1 MTMKENSKTMIL
13 TCLLCLLPM
22 ALGLYFYKEL
32 PDQMPIHWNT
42 AGEVDGYAPKTLAVF
57 GFPVFFAALELLMF
71 FVILN
76 DPKKQNQSE
85 IMRQLGFWSL
95 PVVGMIVYP
104 MTIFSGIGYDLPVTT
119 IAMLLCGV
127 ILIVVGNYMPKAK
140 QNYTVGIKL
149 PWTLHD
155 TENWNKTHRLAG
167 FLWVIGGI
175 LFLVAAFLPGGAIL
189 TVAIAIVM
197 VLIPTVYSYL
207 LYRKKQ
213 KSE

>member
-1 MTMKENSKTMIL
+1 MTMKENRKTMIL

-32 PDQMPIHWNT
+32 PDQMPIHWNA
-42 AGEVDGYAPKTLAVF
+42 AGEVDGYAPKALAVF

-76 DPKKQNQSE
+76 DPKKQNQSN

-95 PVVGMIVYP
+95 PVIGIIVYTA
-104 MTIFSGIGYDLPVTT
+104 TIFSGLGYDLPITT
-119 IAMLLCGV
+119 IVMILVGV
-127 ILIVVGNYMPKAK
+127 LFIIVGNYMPKAK
-140 QNYTVGIKL
+140 QNYTIGIKL
-149 PWTLHD
+149 PWTLDD
-155 TENWNKTHRLAG
+155 TENWNKTHRLGG

-175 LFLVAAFLPGGAIL
+175 VFLIGAFLPGGAVL
-189 TVAIAIVM
+189 TLVTALVM
-197 VLIPTVYSYL
+197 VLVPTGYSYM

-213 KSE
+213 KAE

>member
-1 MTMKENSKTMIL
+1 MTMKENRKTMLL

-32 PDQMPIHWNT
+32 PDQMPIHWNA
-42 AGEVDGYAPKTLAVF
+42 AGEVDGYAPKALAVF

-76 DPKKQNQSE
+76 DPKKQNQSN

-95 PVVGMIVYP
+95 PAIEIVVYTA
-104 MTIFSGIGYDLPVTT
+104 TIFSGLGYDLPITT
-119 IAMLLCGV
+119 IAMLLVGV
-127 ILIVVGNYMPKAK
+127 MFIVVGNYMPKAK
-140 QNYTVGIKL
+140 QNYTIGIKL
-149 PWTLHD
+149 PWTLDD

-175 LFLVAAFLPGGAIL
+175 VFIIGAFLPGGAVLTLFAIL
-189 TVAIAIVM
+189 VM
-197 VLIPTVYSYL
+197 VLVPTGYSYM

-213 KSE
+213 KAE

>member
-1 MTMKENSKTMIL
+1 MTMKENRKTMIL

-42 AGEVDGYAPKTLAVF
+42 AGEVDGYASKALAVF
-57 GFPVFFAALELLMF
+57 GFPVFFAALEVLMF

>member
-1 MTMKENSKTMIL
+1 MTMKENRKTMIL

-32 PDQMPIHWNT
+32 PEQMPIHWNA
-42 AGEVDGYAPKTLAVF
+42 AGEVDGYASKALAVF
-57 GFPVFFAALELLMF
+57 GFPVFFAALEVLMF

-76 DPKKQNQSE
+76 DPKKQNQSN

-95 PVVGMIVYP
+95 PAIEMIVYTA
-104 MTIFSGIGYDLPVTT
+104 TIFSGLGYDLPITT
-119 IAMLLCGV
+119 IAMLLVGV
-127 ILIVVGNYMPKAK
+127 MFVVIGNYMPKAK
-140 QNYTVGIKL
+140 QNYTIGIKL
-149 PWTLHD
+149 PWTLDD

-175 LFLVAAFLPGGAIL
+175 VFLIGAFLPGGAVL
-189 TVAIAIVM
+189 TLVTALVM
-197 VLIPTVYSYL
+197 VLVPTGYSYM

-213 KSE
+213 KGE

>member
-1 MTMKENSKTMIL
+1 MTMKENRKTMIL

-32 PDQMPIHWNT
+32 PAQMPIHWNT

-189 TVAIAIVM
+189 TLGITLVM

>member
-1 MTMKENSKTMIL
+1 MKENRKTMIL

-32 PDQMPIHWNT
+32 PDQMPIHWNA
-42 AGEVDGYAPKTLAVF
+42 AGEVDGYAPKALAVF

-76 DPKKQNQSE
+76 DPKKQNQSN

-95 PVVGMIVYP
+95 PAVGIVVYTA
-104 MTIFSGIGYDLPVTT
+104 TIFSGLGYDLPITT
-119 IAMLLCGV
+119 IVMILAGV
-127 ILIVVGNYMPKAK
+127 LFIVVGNYMPKAK
-140 QNYTVGIKL
+140 QNYTIGIKL
-149 PWTLHD
+149 PWTLDD
-155 TENWNKTHRLAG
+155 TENWNKTHRLGG

-175 LFLVAAFLPGGAIL
+175 VFLIGAFLPGGAVL
-189 TVAIAIVM
+189 TLVTALVM
-197 VLIPTVYSYL
+197 VLVPTGYSYM

-213 KSE
+213 KGK

>member
-1 MTMKENSKTMIL
+1 MKENRKTMIL

-95 PVVGMIVYP
+95 PFVGMIVYP
-104 MTIFSGIGYDLPVTT
+104 MTIFSGIGYNLPVTT

-127 ILIVVGNYMPKAK
+127 IFIVVGNYMPKAK

-189 TVAIAIVM
+189 TVAIAVVM

>member
-1 MTMKENSKTMIL
+1 MKENRKTMIL

-32 PDQMPIHWNT
+32 PDQMPIHWNA
-42 AGEVDGYAPKTLAVF
+42 AGEVDGYAPKALAVF

-76 DPKKQNQSE
+76 DPKKQNQSN

-95 PVVGMIVYP
+95 PVIGIIVYTA
-104 MTIFSGIGYDLPVTT
+104 TIFSGLGYDLPITT
-119 IAMLLCGV
+119 IVMILVGV
-127 ILIVVGNYMPKAK
+127 LFIIVGNYMPKAK
-140 QNYTVGIKL
+140 QNYTIGIKL
-149 PWTLHD
+149 PWTLDD
-155 TENWNKTHRLAG
+155 TENWNKTHRLGG

-175 LFLVAAFLPGGAIL
+175 VFLIGAFLPGGAVL
-189 TVAIAIVM
+189 TLVTALVM
-197 VLIPTVYSYL
+197 VLVPTGYSYM

-213 KSE
+213 KGE

>member
-1 MTMKENSKTMIL
+1 MTMKENRKTMLL

-32 PDQMPIHWNT
+32 PDQMPIHWNA
-42 AGEVDGYAPKTLAVF
+42 AGEVDGYAPKALAVF

-76 DPKKQNQSE
+76 DPKKQNQSN

-95 PVVGMIVYP
+95 PVIGIIVYTA
-104 MTIFSGIGYDLPVTT
+104 TIFSGLGYDLPITT
-119 IAMLLCGV
+119 IVMILVGV
-127 ILIVVGNYMPKAK
+127 LFIIVGNYMPKAK
-140 QNYTVGIKL
+140 QNYTIGIKL
-149 PWTLHD
+149 PWTLDD
-155 TENWNKTHRLAG
+155 TENWNKTHRLGG

-175 LFLVAAFLPGGAIL
+175 VFLIGAFLPGGAVL
-189 TVAIAIVM
+189 TLVTALVM
-197 VLIPTVYSYL
+197 VLVPTGYSYM

-213 KSE
+213 KGE

>member
-1 MTMKENSKTMIL
+1 MTMKENRKTMIL

-32 PDQMPIHWNT
+32 PEQMPIHWNA
-42 AGEVDGYAPKTLAVF
+42 AGEVDGYASKALAVF
-57 GFPVFFAALELLMF
+57 GFPVFFAALEVLMF

-76 DPKKQNQSE
+76 DPKKQNQSN

-95 PVVGMIVYP
+95 PAIEMIVYTA
-104 MTIFSGIGYDLPVTT
+104 TIFSGLGYDLPITT
-119 IAMLLCGV
+119 IAMLLVGV
-127 ILIVVGNYMPKAK
+127 MFVVIGNYMPKAK
-140 QNYTVGIKL
+140 QNYTIGIKL
-149 PWTLHD
+149 PWTLDD

-175 LFLVAAFLPGGAIL
+175 AFLIAAFLPGGAIL

>member
-1 MTMKENSKTMIL
+1 MKENRKTMIL

-127 ILIVVGNYMPKAK
+127 IFIVVGNYMPKAK

-175 LFLVAAFLPGGAIL
+175 LFLVAAFLPGGTIL
-189 TVAIAIVM
+189 TVAIAVVM

>member
-1 MTMKENSKTMIL
+1 MTMKENRKTMIL

-189 TVAIAIVM
+189 TVAIAVVM

>member
-1 MTMKENSKTMIL
+1 MTMKENRKTMIL

-32 PDQMPIHWNT
+32 PDQMPIHWNA
-42 AGEVDGYAPKTLAVF
+42 AGEVDGYAPKALAVF

-76 DPKKQNQSE
+76 DPKKQNQSN

-95 PVVGMIVYP
+95 PVIGIIVYTA
-104 MTIFSGIGYDLPVTT
+104 TIFSGLGYDLPITT
-119 IAMLLCGV
+119 IVMILVGV
-127 ILIVVGNYMPKAK
+127 LFIIVGNYMPKAK
-140 QNYTVGIKL
+140 QNYTIGIKL
-149 PWTLHD
+149 PWTLDD
-155 TENWNKTHRLAG
+155 TENWNKTHRLGG

-175 LFLVAAFLPGGAIL
+175 VFLIGAFLPGGAVL
-189 TVAIAIVM
+189 TLVTALVM
-197 VLIPTVYSYL
+197 VLVPTGYSYM

-213 KSE
+213 KGE

>member
-1 MTMKENSKTMIL
+1 MKENRKTMIL

-32 PDQMPIHWNT
+32 PDQMPIHWNA
-42 AGEVDGYAPKTLAVF
+42 AGEIDGYAPKALAVF

-76 DPKKQNQSE
+76 DPKKQNQSN

-95 PVVGMIVYP
+95 PVIGIIVYTA
-104 MTIFSGIGYDLPVTT
+104 TIFSGLGYDLPITT
-119 IAMLLCGV
+119 IVMILVGV
-127 ILIVVGNYMPKAK
+127 LFIIVGNYMPKAK
-140 QNYTVGIKL
+140 QNYTIGIKL
-149 PWTLHD
+149 PWTLDD
-155 TENWNKTHRLAG
+155 TENWNKTHRLGG

-175 LFLVAAFLPGGAIL
+175 VFLIGAFLPGGAVL
-189 TVAIAIVM
+189 TLVTALVM
-197 VLIPTVYSYL
+197 VLVPTGYSYM

-213 KSE
+213 KGE

>member
-1 MTMKENSKTMIL
+1 MKENRKTMLL

-32 PDQMPIHWNT
+32 PDQMPIHWNA
-42 AGEVDGYAPKTLAVF
+42 AGEVDGYAPKALAVF

-76 DPKKQNQSE
+76 DPKKQNQSN

-95 PVVGMIVYP
+95 PVIGIIVYTA
-104 MTIFSGIGYDLPVTT
+104 TIFSGLGYDLPITT
-119 IAMLLCGV
+119 IVMILVGV
-127 ILIVVGNYMPKAK
+127 LFIIVGNYMPKAK
-140 QNYTVGIKL
+140 QNYTIGIKL
-149 PWTLHD
+149 PWTLDD
-155 TENWNKTHRLAG
+155 TENWNKTHRLGG

-175 LFLVAAFLPGGAIL
+175 VFLIGAFLPGGAVL
-189 TVAIAIVM
+189 TLVTALVM
-197 VLIPTVYSYL
+197 VLVPTGYSYM

-213 KSE
+213 KGE

>member
-1 MTMKENSKTMIL
+1 MKENRKTMIL

-189 TVAIAIVM
+189 TVAIAVVI